1 MKLKKPYE
9 PSPRLKIKPG
19 NYLTP
24 RGEENRYVTENPE
37 LILNYPPRREHEL
50 VMFWNENRD
59 DYNQLIED
67 IANETVRPKG
77 PVKIEK
83 NKEDKN
89 TETKSK
95 Q

>member
-50 VMFWNENRD
+50 VMFNFGD
-59 DYNQLIED
+59 SSYCFILFHFVSLFHLLLQ
-67 IANETVRPKG
+67 
-77 PVKIEK
+77 
-83 NKEDKN
+83 
-89 TETKSK
+89 
-95 Q
+95 